1 MVIKRDNLFVGTLL
15 ASLRLKIHPVKSQL
29 FETRH
34 GANFLGFRVLPNCIR
49 VRTENLRRGRRR
61 LRLMQQD
68 YQEGKITRVQV
79 SQRLKSWFAHLEH
92 GDTWKL
98 RKRIFASLVFRK
110 N

>member
-1 MVIKRDNLFVGTLL
+1 LQVKKYIRYVDDFALFEDDWDFLADARIAIEEYL
-15 ASLRLKIHPVKSQL
+15 ASLRLKIHPIKSQL

-68 YQEGKITRVQV
+68 YQEGNISPR
-79 SQRLKSWFAHLEH
+79 
-92 GDTWKL
+92 
-98 RKRIFASLVFRK
+98 